1 MTLAEKITALREKRA
16 AGFHEMTTI
25 LNVAQRAGK
34 YTPEQDTR
42 YKALEAEVEAAAEEI
57 RTIEADP
64 ASRVVDRDVRMLPGG
79 ELVSGR
85 TVARSPM
92 SLRYH
97 ERLADRGERSGQNAS
112 FGKWLKGTIMG
123 DWRGADEER
132 AMSIGTP
139 SAGGY
144 LVPTP
149 LALGII
155 DLARNQSRV
164 LEAGAQTVE
173 MQHETLRIAR
183 QLADPVATWRAES
196 TPIALSDLTFDSVTL
211 NARTLAVIVL
221 FSSTTARVWCGS
233 VPPVAARWRRERW
246 PRSNRW

>member
-1 MTLAEKITALREKRA
+1 VTIAEKIAVLREKRA
-16 AGFHEMTTI
+16 EAFHGMSAI
-25 LNVAQRAGK
+25 LEEVRRAKAANLTAAQSS
-34 YTPEQDTR
+34 R
-42 YKALEAEVEAAAEEI
+42 YEALEEECTRAAEEL
-57 RTIEADP
+57 RTIEDDP

-79 ELVSGR
+79 ELVTGR
-85 TVARSPM
+85 TAARSPM

-155 DLARNQSRV
+155 DLARNQSRI
-164 LEAGAQTVE
+164 LEAGAQLDFGRLRGVRRTGRVGPST
-173 MQHETLRIAR
+173 TLC
-183 QLADPVATWRAES
+183 WRRRRCPPYRPPCYNSWSRSRHCSPAGS
-196 TPIALSDLTFDSVTL
+196 GTMRWSWSPAPSSRRG
-211 NARTLAVIVL
+211 NARC
-221 FSSTTARVWCGS
+221 AR
-233 VPPVAARWRRERW
+233 PYARWG
-246 PRSNRW
+246 